1 VERFAYAGPMP
12 RHESVTD
19 EYIAE
24 LNVGLLEE
32 VERVRSAF
40 NWKETQKRMVTG
52 TYALQISLNR
62 VEQGWSRDEISRE
75 LGIRSLF
82 GELPSPILVV
92 GNRRIDEDIEEGCD
106 QQVRP
111 S

>member
-1 VERFAYAGPMP
+1 MP

-24 LNVGLLEE
+24 VCVGLLEE
-32 VERVRSAF
+32 IERVRSAF
-40 NWKETQKRMVTG
+40 DWKETQKRMVTG

-82 GELPSPILVV
+82 GELPGPILVV
-92 GNRRIDEDIEEGCD
+92 GNRPIDEDIEESCD